1 MLAQEKNIKGFNVLE
16 VIVVLAI
23 VGIITA
29 VAYPKISHWNA
40 QRQVDTAATK
50 IKTLFTNINAQ
61 IQRGNYGFVQ
71 VYFSPGI
78 QNLTVLTRGMT
89 QSTLAQ
95 KVSNGEFQNATST
108 EKCDLDGDFWDD
120 DGRSS
125 RKPEVGYLELEKVIT
140 DVDLGAICFSKDGR
154 WYSASTNFL
163 DNNSPIS
170 SLYICEKKAGSCL
183 TDGGDLKE
191 MCVNVE
197 KEDGVPKAD
206 CMNYLYLVSW
216 SRFGNIRLEKYNGR
230 TDEWINQ

>member
-23 VGIITA
+23 VGLITA

-95 KVSNGEFQNATST
+95 KVSNGEFQ
-108 EKCDLDGDFWDD
+108 KCH
-120 DGRSS
+120 
-125 RKPEVGYLELEKVIT
+125 
-140 DVDLGAICFSKDGR
+140 
-154 WYSASTNFL
+154 
-163 DNNSPIS
+163 
-170 SLYICEKKAGSCL
+170 
-183 TDGGDLKE
+183 
-191 MCVNVE
+191 
-197 KEDGVPKAD
+197 
-206 CMNYLYLVSW
+206 
-216 SRFGNIRLEKYNGR
+216 
-230 TDEWINQ
+230 